1 MIVSLSVE
9 QYNRLVK
16 KSMETKYAA
25 HEIVET
31 LQSIYNANFEQDIDA
46 AIEYLE
52 ETDNEG

>member
-1 MIVSLSVE
+1 MIVSLSTE
-9 QYNRLVK
+9 QFNRLVK